1 MSRETKLIYWLI
13 TWKYTWFQLKKQMR
27 WFCIH
32 QLLVLFS
39 CLHLTPKWQ
48 FCRLLND
55 WGYVRYEP
63 RPVPVCPSIH
73 PFTSPSIHPSK
84 HQQRSSVTYIIWLK
98 ICCCII
104 PSLHWTHICIDP
116 GLWLGVNYCLT
127 LCIFVV
133 FVQYFCGGV
142 VDQWRSW
149 LLVYRVHH
157 DPATYSC
164 SIWHQW
170 LLSMV

>member
-1 MSRETKLIYWLI
+1 MNLDLYPSVHLS
-13 TWKYTWFQLKKQMR
+13 
-27 WFCIH
+27 IH
-32 QLLVLFS
+32 PPIHIS
-39 CLHLTPKWQ
+39 IH
-48 FCRLLND
+48 
-55 WGYVRYEP
+55 
-63 RPVPVCPSIH
+63 PSIH
-73 PFTSPSIHPSK
+73 PSVHWSIHPFIDSPIRPSIHPSVRPSVHPSIHPSK

-127 LCIFVV
+127 WCIFVV
-133 FVQYFCGGV
+133 FIQYFCGGV